1 MKISFLP
8 VLALNPRSQMGV
20 KAFMGVLMLFS
31 SFLWLQCGKFHTDKK
46 EDKLLASVY
55 DRNLRLSELEGVVA
69 PGAIPA
75 DSALLVSAYVQRW
88 LREQLMMYEAE
99 RSIPKDLD
107 IDELVRNYRASL
119 IRFNFEERL
128 IAEKLDS
135 TVSETE
141 LRAYYEN
148 NKDQFQLESTIL
160 KCMLLKLT
168 LEAPQNEIN
177 KLWNSR
183 NAADGPKL
191 SAFAKQWASIAL
203 LDPEKWYTLQEVA
216 PFLPKGTLTSENAGS
231 RREGTLSDGDFRY
244 YYRVI
249 EAVQGKTTA
258 PFDYAKDQAQKI
270 ILHKRKQELLERWK
284 EDLFQKELRREN
296 IKIMQ

>member
-1 MKISFLP
+1 MNKLFLP
-8 VLALNPRSQMGV
+8 AVFKTSA
-20 KAFMGVLMLFS
+20 GVLVLLCCAC
-31 SFLWLQCGKFHTDKK
+31 LWHCGKKEGEKK
-46 EDKLLASVY
+46 EDKLLARVY
-55 DRNLRLSELEGVVA
+55 DRNLYLSELEGVVSEGIA
-69 PGAIPA
+69 PT
-75 DSALLVSAYVQRW
+75 DSSLLVSAYVQRW

-99 RSIPKDLD
+99 RNISKDLD
-107 IDELVRNYRASL
+107 IDELVRSYRASL

-135 TVSETE
+135 TITE
-141 LRAYYEN
+141 NELKTYYEN

-160 KCMLLKLT
+160 KCKLLKLS

-183 NAADGPKL
+183 NAADEAKL
-191 SAFAKQWASIAL
+191 NAFAKQWATLAL
-203 LDPEKWYTLQEVA
+203 LDQEKWYTLQEVA
-216 PFLPKGTLTSENAGS
+216 PLLPKGTLTSDNVGS
-231 RREGTLSDGDFRY
+231 RRDGSLSDGDFRY

-249 EAVQGKTTA
+249 DAVQGKTTA

-284 EDLFQKELRREN
+284 EDLYLKEIRREN
-296 IKIMQ
+296 IKIEQ